1 MTKSLPFIYLGVAA
15 CGAIAVSFYRTFLFQ
30 RFGSDS
36 IIVGSLPN
44 FTAVVLM
51 SLIYNLVKRGKRD
64 NSPLKM
70 SVMGTGTMVF
80 YELIQTFI
88 QGRTFDWF
96 DILASVI
103 GGVFVYI
110 ILLMARQKSDKEFT
124 G

>member
-15 CGAIAVSFYRTFLFQ
+15 CGAIFYRTLLFQ

-70 SVMGTGTMVF
+70 SIMGTGTMVF